1 MPARRDLKCRSP
13 ETREEKD
20 PILARVRGVGHR
32 AYRGDAA
39 ADPAVRLVRTGVMKI
54 AAWIFQAAI
63 YFCIWDRAGQ
73 GKNIDGLPFG
83 TIPAGGCRMLPRVF

>member
-1 MPARRDLKCRSP
+1 
-13 ETREEKD
+13 
-20 PILARVRGVGHR
+20 
-32 AYRGDAA
+32 
-39 ADPAVRLVRTGVMKI
+39 MKI

-83 TIPAGGCRMLPRVF
+83 TTPAGGGRMLPRVF